1 MKYLII
7 GAGGTGACIGGYLA
21 HNGHDVTFIA
31 RDNHLSAM
39 KECGLTIHSKK
50 HGNLHIFPAHAYTME
65 DYEGNP
71 DVIFVCVKYYSL
83 KEVSTFIN
91 RIATPQT
98 LVIPILNVFDTG
110 EVLQKA
116 CPHCTILS
124 GCVYIVGF
132 IETFGV
138 VSQPADI
145 FKVYFGYRKGQARQ
159 LETLALQVEKD
170 LNASSIEGHF
180 TEHILREAL
189 QKFSFVSPMG
199 AAGLYYNATGG
210 DFMVPGEKQDTFIQL
225 IEEVETL
232 GKAMGITFDCNLK
245 EVNLNILYGLAK
257 DSTTSMQR
265 DVQKG
270 GLSEIDGLVHS
281 IVRLGH
287 EYHVSLPTYEKIS
300 AWAEENHIH

>member
-1 MKYLII
+1 
-7 GAGGTGACIGGYLA
+7 
-21 HNGHDVTFIA
+21 
-31 RDNHLSAM
+31 
-39 KECGLTIHSKK
+39 
-50 HGNLHIFPAHAYTME
+50 
-65 DYEGNP
+65 
-71 DVIFVCVKYYSL
+71 
-83 KEVSTFIN
+83 
-91 RIATPQT
+91 
-98 LVIPILNVFDTG
+98 
-110 EVLQKA
+110 
-116 CPHCTILS
+116 
-124 GCVYIVGF
+124 
-132 IETFGV
+132 
-138 VSQPADI
+138 
-145 FKVYFGYRKGQARQ
+145 
-159 LETLALQVEKD
+159 
-170 LNASSIEGHF
+170 
-180 TEHILREAL
+180 
-189 QKFSFVSPMG
+189 MG

-300 AWAEENHIH
+300 TWAEENHIH

>member
-31 RDNHLSAM
+31 RGNHLNAL
-39 KECGLTIHSKK
+39 KETGLTIHSKK
-50 HGNLHIFPAHAYTME
+50 NGTLFIHPMQAYTMA
-65 DYEGNP
+65 DYEDKP
-71 DVIFVCVKYYSL
+71 DIIFVCVKYYSL

-91 RIATPQT
+91 RIATSQT

-116 CPHCTILS
+116 CPNCIVLS

-132 IETFGV
+132 IQSPGII
-138 VSQPADI
+138 SQPADI
-145 FKVYFGYRKGQARQ
+145 FKVYFGYRKGQPHE
-159 LETLALQVEKD
+159 LESLALQVEKD

-180 TEHILREAL
+180 TKHILREAL
-189 QKFSFVSPMG
+189 RKFSFVSPMG

-210 DFMVPGEKQDTFIQL
+210 DFMVSGEKQDTFIQL

-232 GKAMGITFDCNLK
+232 GKAMGITFECNLK
-245 EVNLNILYGLAK
+245 EINLNILYGLAK

-270 GLSEIDGLVHS
+270 RLSEIDGLVHS

-287 EYHVSLPTYEKIS
+287 QYHVSLPTYEKIS
-300 AWAEENHIH
+300 AWAQENHIQ

>member
-31 RDNHLSAM
+31 RGNHLNAL
-39 KECGLTIHSKK
+39 KETGLTIHSKK
-50 HGNLHIFPAHAYTME
+50 NGTLFIHPMQAYTMA
-65 DYEGNP
+65 DYQNKP
-71 DVIFVCVKYYSL
+71 DIIFVCVKYYSL

-116 CPHCTILS
+116 CPNCTILS

-132 IETFGV
+132 IQSPGII
-138 VSQPADI
+138 SQPADI
-145 FKVYFGYRKGQARQ
+145 FKIYFGYRKDQPHE
-159 LETLALQVEKD
+159 LESLALQVEKD

-180 TEHILREAL
+180 TEHIMREAL

-210 DFMVPGEKQDTFIQL
+210 DFMVPGEKQDTFIHL

-232 GKAMGITFDCNLK
+232 GKAMGITFECNLK
-245 EVNLNILYGLAK
+245 EINLNILYGLAK
-257 DSTTSMQR
+257 DATTSMQR

-281 IVRLGH
+281 IVRLSH
-287 EYHVSLPTYEKIS
+287 KYHVSLPTYEKIS
-300 AWAEENHIH
+300 AWAQENHIR

>member
-31 RDNHLSAM
+31 RGNHLNAL
-39 KECGLTIHSKK
+39 KETGLTIHSKK
-50 HGNLHIFPAHAYTME
+50 NGTLFIHPMQAYTMA
-65 DYEGNP
+65 DYEDKP
-71 DVIFVCVKYYSL
+71 DIIFVCVKYYSL

-91 RIATPQT
+91 RIATSQT

-116 CPHCTILS
+116 CPNCIVLS

-132 IETFGV
+132 IQSPGFI
-138 VSQPADI
+138 SQPADI
-145 FKVYFGYRKGQARQ
+145 FKVYFGYRKGQPHE
-159 LETLALQVEKD
+159 LESLALQVEKD

-180 TEHILREAL
+180 TKHILREAL

-210 DFMVPGEKQDTFIQL
+210 DFMVSGEKQDTFIQL

-232 GKAMGITFDCNLK
+232 GKAMGITFECNLK
-245 EVNLNILYGLAK
+245 EINLNILYGLAK

-270 GLSEIDGLVHS
+270 RLSEIDGLVHS

-287 EYHVSLPTYEKIS
+287 QYHVSLPTYEKIS
-300 AWAEENHIH
+300 AWAQENHIQ